1 MFYYIFFGVW
11 IERRGLSH
19 DEGVRGDVPPDGM
32 GWGHYLRIWVEVDIA
47 KPLMR
52 GRILQF
58 EDEETGALHDPFWVD
73 FQYEHLPIFCYRCGR
88 LGHSG
93 NDCLEGP
100 RTGGDLEPGEA
111 RYGAWLRALPSRA
124 PRQPRAYSPPSF
136 SAVDSTT
143 NTGRSHEQAAGDVNA
158 ASASAE
164 GKGDSSVAGNV
175 WDKTHLP
182 TMGRFAVQNSEM
194 ELARTE
200 RVGCDLHGDSK
211 LKLVG
216 DNIN

>member
-1 MFYYIFFGVW
+1 M
-11 IERRGLSH
+11 
-19 DEGVRGDVPPDGM
+19 
-32 GWGHYLRIWVEVDIA
+32 
-47 KPLMR
+47 
-52 GRILQF
+52 
-58 EDEETGALHDPFWVD
+58 
-73 FQYEHLPIFCYRCGR
+73 
-88 LGHSG
+88 
-93 NDCLEGP
+93 
-100 RTGGDLEPGEA
+100 
-111 RYGAWLRALPSRA
+111 
-124 PRQPRAYSPPSF
+124 
-136 SAVDSTT
+136 
-143 NTGRSHEQAAGDVNA
+143 
-158 ASASAE
+158 E